1 MRDIL
6 DIESDI
12 VVELRTVFDPEVP
25 VNVYDLGLI
34 YDVDVQD
41 DGKVDI
47 TMTLTA
53 PNCPVADDV
62 VQEVKTAVG
71 SVEGVTGVEVKL
83 VFDPPWDQ
91 SRMSEEAKLDLGLT
105 TPPKVSRYALLRDYH
120 KLLKSRLFTLLN
132 RLRAQYGA
140 VEGRPFVDSAPFLDR
155 YWAVLGGL
163 GWIGKNG
170 LLISPRWGSFVFIGA
185 LVVTLEV
192 EPREGAMPARCGK
205 CTRCL
210 DACPTKALLQP
221 ALLDARRCISY
232 LTIEKKSPLTEGER
246 ALLDGWAYGCDV
258 CQMVCPWN
266 RRAARSGLEREVL
279 IDRGLLDAYAQGK
292 ADLPPDSPMRRAN
305 PARLRE
311 LLGGGREGLE
321 GITLPARER

>member
-1 MRDIL
+1 MIPYHEVR
-6 DIESDI
+6 
-12 VVELRTVFDPEVP
+12 ELA
-25 VNVYDLGLI
+25 LGCGL
-34 YDVDVQD
+34 
-41 DGKVDI
+41 
-47 TMTLTA
+47 
-53 PNCPVADDV
+53 DDV
-62 VQEVKTAVG
+62 GISSA
-71 SVEGVTGVEVKL
+71 SAVEGVAERYREWLAMGYHGEMDYLARNFDKRMDPRLL
-83 VFDPPWDQ
+83 VPGAKTVISGLLSYNLPP
-91 SRMSEEAKLDLGLT
+91 KYLLT
-105 TPPKVSRYALLRDYH
+105 TPPKVARYALVRDYH

-132 RLRAQYGA
+132 RLRELYGG

-192 EPREGAMPARCGK
+192 EPREGAMPARCGR
-205 CTRCL
+205 CTRCM

-246 ALLDGWAYGCDV
+246 ALLDGWAYGCDA

-266 RRAARSGLEREVL
+266 RRAAGSGLEREVL
-279 IDRGLLDAYAQGK
+279 IDRGLLNAYAQGK
-292 ADLPPDSPMRRAN
+292 ADLPPDSPMRRAD

-311 LLGGGREGLE
+311 LLGGGQGGLE
-321 GITLPARER
+321 GGTHPPGER